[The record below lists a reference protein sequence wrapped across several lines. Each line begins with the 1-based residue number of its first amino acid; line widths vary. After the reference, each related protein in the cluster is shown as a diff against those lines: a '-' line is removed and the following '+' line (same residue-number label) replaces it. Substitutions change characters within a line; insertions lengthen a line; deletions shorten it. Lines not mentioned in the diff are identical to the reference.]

1 MSMDL
6 FWEMKRPSSTK
17 DKREIG
23 MFRVFNHFSKI
34 YRRGER

>member
-1 MSMDL
+1 MDL

-17 DKREIG
+17 DKRETV

-34 YRRGER
+34 YIREER